1 MVNNPSSLV
10 TVCAGDMG
18 ADAVGVGEA
27 LAAGVGSA
35 LTTNEEVAA
44 AL

>member
-1 MVNNPSSLV
+1 M

-18 ADAVGVGEA
+18 ADPVGVGEA

-35 LTTNEEVAA
+35 LATNEDVAA